1 MNYLFFDIECCNCH
15 HICEFGYVLT
25 DDKFNIIKKEELL
38 INPAKEFTVPKDDKF
53 KGLSYSQEEYLNN
66 PSFREYYDKIKNII
80 NNENQI
86 IFGYAINN
94 DAVYLRTACKR
105 YKLKPISFT
114 FYDIQIILS
123 KYFNLKE
130 QISLEKAVC
139 RFNLENDAI
148 YHRAIDDALSTLNIA
163 KKLSKE
169 SNLKLED
176 LINNFESCKG
186 RSNNNYIFNYEKERE
201 KNFKIKQDELRKKL
215 NNGRLNY
222 TIGDLYQDIKK

>member
-38 INPAKEFTVPKDDKF
+38 INPAKEFTVPNDNKF
-53 KGLSYSQEEYLNN
+53 KGLSYSQEEYLNS

-123 KYFNLKE
+123 KN
-130 QISLEKAVC
+130 
-139 RFNLENDAI
+139 ENI
-148 YHRAIDDALSTLNIA
+148 V
-163 KKLSKE
+163 
-169 SNLKLED
+169 
-176 LINNFESCKG
+176 
-186 RSNNNYIFNYEKERE
+186 
-201 KNFKIKQDELRKKL
+201 
-215 NNGRLNY
+215 
-222 TIGDLYQDIKK
+222 